1 MGVARQWCGRLGK
14 VDNCQVGVFAALG
27 RGHLAALTDLR
38 LFVPEEWAGNERRC
52 KAAGIP
58 AEHHQAKSKTALA
71 LEMVRHQRALG
82 VRFAW
87 VGVDGGYGKEPEFLR
102 AVEDLGET
110 FVADV
115 HKNQRI
121 YLCDPEPRVP
131 QGRRGR
137 PPSRLRAHRE
147 GHLRASSKSIGEI
160 YQRGRPK
167 SIRACRRSHVIYLM
181 SHKENTCHPIYCPP
195 ITVKAD

>member
-1 MGVARQWCGRLGK
+1 MTG
-14 VDNCQVGVFAALG
+14 
-27 RGHLAALTDLR
+27 
-38 LFVPEEWAGNERRC
+38 
-52 KAAGIP
+52 AAGIP
-58 AEHHQAKSKTALA
+58 AEHRQAKSKTALA

-121 YLCDPEPRVP
+121 YLVPGRKLDFRWVPYFRWPENPGQSNPLEAESDPVR
-131 QGRRGR
+131 
-137 PPSRLRAHRE
+137 
-147 GHLRASSKSIGEI
+147 
-160 YQRGRPK
+160 
-167 SIRACRRSHVIYLM
+167 
-181 SHKENTCHPIYCPP
+181 
-195 ITVKAD
+195 DD